1 MGHLVGASAELKH
14 SRVFDTSHGPVEILV
29 ATQTVPTRRLVEVAE
44 ARLHGHVSR
53 GEPSPLFLVAGGVG
67 PIPKPEALPQS
78 IMGDAD
84 DADIVDG
91 PLALVPNVRH
101 ADEVIAS

>member
-1 MGHLVGASAELKH
+1 MTEAE
-14 SRVFDTSHGPVEILV
+14 DTALQLRSTAKKDGTLEISL
-29 ATQTVPTRRLVEVAE
+29 AEV
-44 ARLHGHVSR
+44 
-53 GEPSPLFLVAGGVG
+53 